1 MALKKSDLI
10 KILVE
15 EYGYEKEDLKFDA
28 QGKPYTNAKLQAL
41 IDAEKEDAE
50 VFESKSKRIVREK
63 NRKINDHDLI
73 PVMNGVIGGLYY
85 HSERTNKSWNFE
97 SFGQEDT
104 MEYGELITMRNK
116 YPSYLKECRLIVLD
130 EEVQR
135 EFGLVELYDNVI
147 TPENVEEVF
156 LKPYDEIVNLI
167 DVLSQG
173 SLQTFIEKAKEKYNN
188 GSLDSMR
195 LIKYIENKFGFHLE
209 DLTPLNDIVSQ
220 KETVQMGRQQV
231 ILVDKR

>member
-41 IDAEKEDAE
+41 IDAEKEDEE
-50 VFESKSKRIVREK
+50 VLTSKSKRITREK

-135 EFGLVELYDNVI
+135 EFGLVELYEDVI
-147 TPENVEEVF
+147 TPENVEAVF
-156 LKPYDEIVNLI
+156 LKPYDEIVKLI

-173 SLQTFIEKAKEKYNN
+173 SLQTFIETAKEKYND
-188 GSLDSMR
+188 GSLDSMK
-195 LIKYIENKFGFHLE
+195 LIKYIESKFGFHLE
-209 DLTPLNDIVSQ
+209 DLTPLDDIVSQ
-220 KETVQMGRQQV
+220 KETVQMGRQNV
-231 ILVDKR
+231 ILVEKR

>member
-1 MALKKSDLI
+1 MKKADLI
-10 KILVE
+10 KILVD

-28 QGKPYTNAKLQAL
+28 DGKPYTNAKLQAL

-50 VFESKSKRIVREK
+50 VLKSKSNRIVREK
-63 NRKINDHDLI
+63 NKKINDNDLI
-73 PVMNGVIGGLYY
+73 PVMNGISGGLYY

-104 MEYGELITMRNK
+104 MEYGELITLRNK
-116 YPSYLKECRLIVLD
+116 YPSYLNDCKLIVLD

-135 EFGLVELYDNVI
+135 EFNLEKRYENIL
-147 TPENVEEVF
+147 TPENVEIVF
-156 LKPYDEIVNLI
+156 EKSYDEIVQLI
-167 DVLSQG
+167 DALPKG

-188 GSLDSMR
+188 GSLDSMK
-195 LIKYIENKFGFHLE
+195 LIKYIENKFGFSLE
-209 DLTPLNDIVSQ
+209 DLTPLDDIVNT
-220 KETVQMGRQQV
+220 KETVQMGMQRV